1 MKFTCL
7 KNVGYSAIVE
17 DEFASANGIDK
28 LHISEGFIMAER
40 MVGKQAPDFT
50 MEAVL
55 PDKSFGKVSL
65 EDIKA
70 QDKWTVLFFYP
81 MDFTFVCPTE
91 ITAMSDRYDE
101 FEDLD
106 AEVIGVSTD
115 TIHTHLAWI
124 NTDRTQNGLGDL
136 KYPLAA
142 DTNHQV
148 SKEYGVL
155 IEEEGIA
162 LRGLFI
168 INPEGELKYQTVFDN
183 NIGRDVDETLRVLQA
198 LQTGGL
204 CPANWRPGQATL

>member
-1 MKFTCL
+1 
-7 KNVGYSAIVE
+7 
-17 DEFASANGIDK
+17 
-28 LHISEGFIMAER
+28 MAER

-55 PDKSFGKVSL
+55 ADKSFGKVSL
-65 EDIKA
+65 QENIKN
-70 QDKWTVLFFYP
+70 DKWTVLFFYP

-91 ITAMSDRYDE
+91 ITSMSDRYDE

-106 AEVIGVSTD
+106 AAVIGVSTD

-124 NTDRTQNGLGDL
+124 NTDRKDNGLEQL

-142 DTNHQV
+142 DTNHSV
-148 SKEYGVL
+148 TRDYGIL

-162 LRGLFI
+162 LRGIYI
-168 INPEGELKYQTVFDN
+168 INPEGELQYQAVFHN

-204 CPANWRPGQATL
+204 CPANWRPGEKTL

>member
-1 MKFTCL
+1 MGLILPIQKFTSL
-7 KNVGYSAIVE
+7 KIFIG
-17 DEFASANGIDK
+17 GIQM
-28 LHISEGFIMAER
+28 IER
-40 MVGKQAPDFT
+40 MVGKQAPRFV
-50 MEAVL
+50 MEAVM
-55 PDKSFGKVSL
+55 PNKEFGKVSL
-65 EDIKA
+65 EAIMKEE
-70 QDKWTVLFFYP
+70 KWTVLFFYP

-124 NTDRTQNGLGDL
+124 KTDRKDNGLGDL

-142 DTNHQV
+142 DTNHSV
-148 SKEYGVL
+148 SRDYGVL
-155 IEEEGIA
+155 IEEEGVA

-168 INPEGELKYQTVFDN
+168 ISPEGELMYQTVFHN

-204 CPANWRPGQATL
+204 CPANWKPGDETLSA

>member
-1 MKFTCL
+1 MT
-7 KNVGYSAIVE
+7 
-17 DEFASANGIDK
+17 
-28 LHISEGFIMAER
+28 ER
-40 MVGKQAPDFT
+40 MVGKQAPRFT
-50 MEAVL
+50 MDAVL
-55 PDKSFGKVSL
+55 ADKSFGKVNL
-65 EDIKA
+65 EENMK

-91 ITAMSDRYDE
+91 ITAMSDRFDE

-106 AEVIGVSTD
+106 TEIIAVSTD

-124 NTDRTQNGLGDL
+124 NTARENNGLGEL

-142 DTNHQV
+142 DTNHQI
-148 SKEYGVL
+148 SREYGVL

-168 INPEGELKYQTVFDN
+168 INPEGEMQYQTVFHN

-204 CPANWRPGQATL
+204 CPANWRPGQKTL

>member
-1 MKFTCL
+1 
-7 KNVGYSAIVE
+7 
-17 DEFASANGIDK
+17 
-28 LHISEGFIMAER
+28 MAER

-106 AEVIGVSTD
+106 AEVIGVS
-115 TIHTHLAWI
+115 
-124 NTDRTQNGLGDL
+124 DR
-136 KYPLAA
+136 KS
-142 DTNHQV
+142 V
-148 SKEYGVL
+148 V
-155 IEEEGIA
+155 
-162 LRGLFI
+162 
-168 INPEGELKYQTVFDN
+168 
-183 NIGRDVDETLRVLQA
+183 
-198 LQTGGL
+198 
-204 CPANWRPGQATL
+204 